1 MNYKP
6 LHTTSLQVSTV
17 ALGCMSLAPSLNAP
31 DDIPEAQA
39 IATVHA
45 ALDAGINFFDNAP
58 MYADGLA
65 ESRLG
70 KALKGRRD
78 KAIVATKILTDALTP
93 AEVDSHFHASLKRL
107 DTDYVDLYQIHWAKY
122 VTPIEETLRAMEK
135 LVKAGKLRALGVCNF
150 GPVDFAAA
158 LATGIPLATNQLAYS
173 LLFRAA
179 EFAVTDL
186 CLRHNVGIL
195 CYSPL
200 AAGLLTGRFPTAD
213 SVPPGRARTRHF
225 AAGARPQVRHG
236 QPGHEPETFA
246 ALSKLNAI
254 ADRLNVPL
262 PDLSLAWLLH
272 QPTVTSVL
280 AGASRPDQIQRN
292 ARAAAVTLSPETL
305 QELDAATASLKQ
317 SLGPNLDPWQAQSR
331 IR

>member
-6 LHTTSLQVSTV
+6 LSTTNLQVSAV

-31 DDIPEAQA
+31 EDIPEAQA
-39 IATVHA
+39 VATVHA

-58 MYADGLA
+58 AYADGVA
-65 ESRLG
+65 EVRLG

-78 KAIVATKILTDALTP
+78 KAVVATKILTDALTP
-93 AEVDSHFHASLKRL
+93 AEVDAHFHASLKRL

-122 VTPIEETLRAMEK
+122 VTPVEETLRAMER
-135 LVKAGKLRALGVCNF
+135 LVAAGKCRAVGVCNF

-158 LATGIPLATNQLAYS
+158 LATGVPLATNQLAYS

-179 EFAVTDL
+179 EFAVRDL
-186 CLRHNVGIL
+186 CIRHEVGIL

-200 AAGLLTGRFPTAD
+200 AAGLLTGRYASAD
-213 SVPPGRARTRHF
+213 DVPAGRARTRHF
-225 AAGARPQVRHG
+225 AAATRPQVRHG
-236 QPGHEPETFA
+236 QPGCEAETFEA
-246 ALSKLNAI
+246 VGRLNAV
-254 ADRLNVPL
+254 ASRLNVPL
-262 PDLSLAWLLH
+262 ADLSLAWLLH
-272 QPTVTSVL
+272 QPAVTSVL

-292 ARAAAVTLSPETL
+292 ARAAAVKLSPEAL
-305 QELDAATASLKQ
+305 RELDAATAPLKQ
-317 SLGPNLDPWQAQSR
+317 ALGPNLDPWQSQSR